1 LGASGRLTR
10 RRSREAVG
18 RDIEEFRQMWNLMNA
33 ARELAP
39 VVRAFPTHPIRV
51 VKAMPDE
58 WRQRMGKASVTEAH
72 FDDDWNEHLHG
83 LLGAPWPCPE
93 VQQLHDLLGEVS
105 KLLTEKGLGT
115 GRHTYG
121 WYSDMEIDMC
131 AAIWCAVRHSRPEVV
146 METGVAH
153 GVSSRVVLE
162 ALALNDRGHLWSI
175 DIANPINLQVHG
187 QTGVA
192 ITESCRPRWTYVEG
206 ESRQR
211 MPSLV
216 TEVGKVDLFIHDS
229 LHTFKNTLF
238 EMEQAASVM
247 PPGGVMLIDDIRSH
261 DGFATFARRHPEFK
275 TILVSTPDRIGAFG
289 IAVYA

>member
-1 LGASGRLTR
+1 
-10 RRSREAVG
+10 
-18 RDIEEFRQMWNLMNA
+18 MWNLKNA

-39 VVRAFPTHPIRV
+39 VVRAFPAHPVRV
-51 VKAMPDE
+51 VKALPDE

-72 FDDDWNEHLHG
+72 FDDDWNEHLHD

-93 VQQLHDLLGEVS
+93 VKQLHDLLAEIGT
-105 KLLTEKGLGT
+105 LLTEKGLGT

-121 WYSDMEIDMC
+121 WYSDMETDMC
-131 AAIWCAVRHSRPEVV
+131 TAIWCAVRHSRPEVV

-162 ALALNDRGHLWSI
+162 GLALNDRGHLWSI
-175 DIANPINLQVHG
+175 DVANPINLQVHG
-187 QTGVA
+187 QEGAAV
-192 ITESCRPRWTYVEG
+192 TEACRPRWTYVEG
-206 ESRQR
+206 ESRRR
-211 MPSLV
+211 MPALITQV
-216 TEVGKVDLFIHDS
+216 AKVDLFIHDS

-247 PPGGVMLIDDIRSH
+247 PPGGIMLIDDIRSH

-275 TILVSTPDRIGAFG
+275 TIFVSTPDRIGAFG